1 MISMYGPTEMQAF
14 KVGARD
20 ALLEQIANAP
30 VNSNSAR
37 GVIRNQ
43 KNLEKLNIAFR
54 GSDESLDNFI
64 LGIEREGEFLRT
76 RNAILGGSQ
85 TFDKQKASQNMMNTV
100 QSVMWAAADTSG
112 IAQSRLIAQLF
123 DNLSKDQGAEVYKR
137 GLVMASDIL
146 LNSNLSPQAVREAL
160 SSGNLRKLVEPVM
173 VAVWGRENIPT
184 HVIRAIKG
192 ATLAEASQILNT
204 ERDRVEREAEEAPA
218 RRRQQAET
226 TARNLSPAT
235 VAVGI

>member
-1 MISMYGPTEMQAF
+1 
-14 KVGARD
+14 
-20 ALLEQIANAP
+20 
-30 VNSNSAR
+30 
-37 GVIRNQ
+37 
-43 KNLEKLNIAFR
+43 
-54 GSDESLDNFI
+54 
-64 LGIEREGEFLRT
+64 
-76 RNAILGGSQ
+76 
-85 TFDKQKASQNMMNTV
+85 
-100 QSVMWAAADTSG
+100 
-112 IAQSRLIAQLF
+112 
-123 DNLSKDQGAEVYKR
+123 
-137 GLVMASDIL
+137 MASDIL